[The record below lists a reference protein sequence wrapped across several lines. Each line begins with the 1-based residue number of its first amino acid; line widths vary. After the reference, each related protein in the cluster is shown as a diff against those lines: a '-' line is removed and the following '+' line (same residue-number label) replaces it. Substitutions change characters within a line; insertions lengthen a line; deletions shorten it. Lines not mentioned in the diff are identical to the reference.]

1 MSNKNSGVKSAFAQ
15 GAGIKASST
24 KKCPP
29 GFYRNSEGKCVK
41 RHNPWGE
48 KSKKNPTNS
57 SQTTGP

>member
-1 MSNKNSGVKSAFAQ
+1 MSKKNSGVKSAFAQ
-15 GAGIKASST
+15 GAGIKESS
-24 KKCPP
+24 KCPP

-48 KSKKNPTNS
+48 GSKKNPTKS